1 MSFSST
7 PLGQG
12 RRLDHH
18 TFLNKNPNRAPHSP
32 PRRAIPTS
40 YAYGA
45 PTAGSRSPPKPDR
58 AQATAQQ
65 DDSEEPA
72 LVRFARLKQRE
83 QAQPSQAQSS
93 RSVGPSVTSPHPEK
107 WSVKDTSVNI
117 ASAFHQAATTSFDTS
132 AESNMNRNEAWASG
146 IRKPMVP
153 RSTSVEYE
161 KETQSTVNRRLAPP
175 PNRSQMRIMRPVS
188 TTASSRHVPDSEGE
202 EEPQE
207 NGRGKTPLEQ
217 GIDMVKRMTF
227 FLRERSQEPEGESMM
242 NGNESTHDFSSY
254 DYSAEE
260 REFQATSQKPPSRK
274 TVAAH
279 RKNRIST
286 DNKAYRPSMSDLEES
301 DEDFNDEEKR
311 TRRKKAKKTGPAGG
325 PLTSLPVA
333 GYDKRR
339 KKKKSNRENGV
350 QGEESGSSEEDD
362 QVSEEVRDSASA
374 GSASLNSIQRSGRGA
389 TPVQRAA
396 SLARGSVPPAA
407 RQASLPPHYDSSNLD
422 NSMDI
427 EGQLH
432 SITEV
437 DEPPLVDGAFP
448 PRGPKASFS
457 VGAALG
463 RCVHGLLSIFLWITR
478 SILGSIVWVVRAV
491 SRFNYAPLLKTIVVG
506 GTLWGAWMALNS
518 GMLDLGA
525 LPRLG
530 SSRGPYQA
538 PDIPAGDLSALS
550 GRLQNLERVLA
561 SLSHDVEKS
570 RVYIEGDSKHHAD
583 LVGRIGA
590 LESRVQKESVRAQD
604 AETKFRTTTSE
615 GLNAVKKEIAQL
627 YAQVQAQRE
636 AEARRP
642 TVGSDEEARAKL
654 KALEERVGTVE
665 GGVKEAL
672 EIGKSA
678 AKTGAVSGNM
688 AQWWNKLATGKTT
701 GVTIKSTDGQDVTS
715 LINHLVDAAVL
726 RNSKDTLA
734 RVDYALH
741 SAGAH
746 IIPSLTSDTAE
757 VRPSGFLSQISGLL
771 TGGNG
776 FAVGRPPITALHH
789 EIHTGH
795 CWPFPGHQ
803 GQLGVALAA
812 PVYISDVTID
822 HAAKEVAMD
831 QRSAPRQMELWG
843 LVEGQDN
850 IAKFREWK
858 QQRAAARE
866 EAEANGV
873 PIAPELVEDAYPR
886 SLPRNPEYVRVAN
899 FTYNI
904 HAPEHVQTFPA
915 REDVRALGIDF
926 GVVVLLVKSN
936 WGKEFT
942 CLYRLRV
949 HGDPVGEVPLPYP
962 EDEEESA

>member
-18 TFLNKNPNRAPHSP
+18 TFLNKNNPNRPPNSP
-32 PRRAIPTS
+32 PRRAIPAS

-45 PTAGSRSPPKPDR
+45 PTVGSRSPPKPDR
-58 AQATAQQ
+58 APLPSQE
-65 DDSEEPA
+65 DDSEQPA

-83 QAQPSQAQSS
+83 QAQQSSQAQSS
-93 RSVGPSVTSPHPEK
+93 RSVGPSVASPHPEK

-117 ASAFHQAATTSFDTS
+117 AGAFYQAATTSIDTTADS
-132 AESNMNRNEAWASG
+132 SMNPNEAWASG

-175 PNRSQMRIMRPVS
+175 PSRSQNVARVARPVS
-188 TTASSRHVPDSEGE
+188 KTTSIRHVPDSEGE
-202 EEPQE
+202 EEPRE
-207 NGRGKTPLEQ
+207 NGRARTPLEQ

-227 FLRERSQEPEGESMM
+227 FLRERSQEPEGESFV
-242 NGNESTHDFSSY
+242 NGNESTRDMSSY

-260 REFQATSQKPPSRK
+260 RDFQAASQKPPSRR

-279 RKNRIST
+279 RKNRISM
-286 DNKAYRPSMSDLEES
+286 DNKAYRPTMSDLEES
-301 DEDFNDEEKR
+301 DEDFMEDGKR
-311 TRRKKAKKTGPAGG
+311 VRRKKAKKTGPAGG

-339 KKKKSNRENGV
+339 RRKKGGKENGA
-350 QGEESGSSEEDD
+350 QGEDEEEGSTEEED
-362 QVSEEVRDSASA
+362 QVSEE
-374 GSASLNSIQRSGRGA
+374 RSGRGT
-389 TPVQRAA
+389 TPTQRAP
-396 SLARGSVPPAA
+396 SLARGSVPPMP
-407 RQASLPPHYDSSNLD
+407 RQASVPPQYDSSGID
-422 NSMDI
+422 TSMDI

-432 SITEV
+432 SIREV
-437 DEPPLVDGAFP
+437 DEPPLVDGAI

-463 RCVHGLLSIFLWITR
+463 RCVHGVLSILLWIVR
-478 SILGSIVWVVRAV
+478 SIWRCVAAVVNAI
-491 SRFNYAPLLKTIVVG
+491 SSFNYAPLFKAGVVG
-506 GTLWGAWMALNS
+506 LTLWTAWYALNS
-518 GMLDLGA
+518 GMLS
-525 LPRLG
+525 LG
-530 SSRGPYQA
+530 SLPVLRSPHTPYQP

-550 GRLQNLERVLA
+550 ARLQNLERVLA
-561 SLSHDVEKS
+561 SLSLDVERS
-570 RVYIEGDSKHHAD
+570 RAYIEGDTKHHAD
-583 LVGRIGA
+583 LLGRVGA
-590 LESRVQKESVRAQD
+590 LESRVQKESIRAQD
-604 AETKFRTTTSE
+604 AETKFRASTSE

-672 EIGKSA
+672 ELGKGA
-678 AKTGAVSGNM
+678 AKTGVVSGNV
-688 AQWWNKLATGKTT
+688 AQWWNKLATGKST

-757 VRPSGFLSQISGLL
+757 VRPSGVFSQITGLL

-795 CWPFPGHQ
+795 CWPFPGSQ

-822 HAAKEVAMD
+822 HVAKENAMD
-831 QRSAPRQMELWG
+831 MRSAPRQMELWG

-850 IAKFREWK
+850 IAKVREWK
-858 QQRAAARE
+858 QNRAAARE
-866 EAEANGV
+866 ELEARGE
-873 PIAPELVEDAYPR
+873 PIPPSLLDDEVYPR
-886 SLPRNPEYVRVAN
+886 SLPKRPEYVRVAN
-899 FTYNI
+899 FTYDI
-904 HAPEHVQTFPA
+904 HSPQHIQTFPV
-915 REDVRALGIDF
+915 REDIKELGIDF

-949 HGDPVGEVPLPYP
+949 HGEPVGELPLPYP